1 MFKKS
6 LLDRFKIFSCALLAI
21 SLAACAGSRPDINI
35 PATQPNTNLSIPQ
48 PRVALVLSGGG
59 VRGFAHIGVI
69 KALQE
74 AGVPIDLIGGTSA
87 GSIVGALYA
96 DQANINDVE
105 TSIKS
110 VSLFNILDFNNIPR
124 SQGVLQGYK
133 LQKFLLQH
141 MKAKTF
147 DQLKIP
153 LIVVATD
160 LKTGAPVQLDSGP
173 IAPAVQASAAIP
185 ALFDPVSLYGYE
197 LIDGGMSDP
206 IAVDFVQPYHPKLII
221 AVNVA
226 EQLPSKIPSTAEGI
240 YNRAFIIMRLN
251 MSEMSARGADVIITP
266 AVGTTQMFDIDKKT
280 QLIHDGELA
289 AQKALP
295 EIKRLL
301 KEHGIPLNP
310 PTAKTEE
317 NGR

>member
-1 MFKKS
+1 MIVTKPFVS
-6 LLDRFKIFSCALLAI
+6 IFKISSFLLAA
-21 SLAACAGSRPDINI
+21 SLLAACAGTRPDINI
-35 PATQPNTNLSIPQ
+35 PATQPATHLSIPQ

-69 KALQE
+69 KCLQD
-74 AGVPIDLIGGTSA
+74 AGVPIDLIAGTSA

-96 DQANINDVE
+96 DQGNITAVQADV
-105 TSIKS
+105 IS
-110 VSLFNILDFNNIPR
+110 VGLGSVLDFNNIPS
-124 SQGVLQGYK
+124 SQGVFKGYK

-147 DQLKIP
+147 DELKIP

-160 LKTGAPVQLDSGP
+160 LKTGAPVKLDSGP
-173 IAPAVQASAAIP
+173 VAPAVQASAAIP

-206 IAVDFVQPYHPKLII
+206 VAVDMVQPYHPKVII

-226 EQLPSKIPSTAEGI
+226 EQLPAKIPGTAEGI
-240 YNRAFIIMRLN
+240 YNRAFIISRLN
-251 MSEMSARGADVIITP
+251 MSRMSAEGADILITP
-266 AVGTTQMFDIDKKT
+266 PVGTTQVFDIDKKT
-280 QLIHDGELA
+280 QLIHEGELA

-301 KEHGIPLNP
+301 AERGIKLNP
-310 PTAKTEE
+310 PH
-317 NGR
+317 